1 MSGFFFRVQPG
12 GERNVMQILYSRCCG
27 IDVHKDSVTVC
38 VLVYSGSPE
47 PDVRKREFATHLKAL
62 LNLKMWLL
70 AQKVTHVA
78 MESTGVYWKPVW
90 QALEGSFHLILANP
104 YQIKSIPGR
113 KTDVRDSQWIAELL
127 AHGLIQP
134 SFVPPRATRE
144 LRDLTRYR
152 VKLTEERNRI
162 HNRIHKV
169 LEDACI
175 KLDVVASDILGATGR
190 AIIQAIIAGQEHPDW
205 LADKAKGT
213 LRGKRRE
220 LRLVL
225 RGRITDHHRLMLRE
239 LMEEMDFV
247 ERKIKRLEAEIASRV
262 NVEMLAR
269 LATIPGIDL
278 ITAWTLLAE
287 LGSDMSAFSSPRHA
301 ASWAGLCPGNHE
313 SGGKRLSNRTRKG
326 NRWLRRALCQAAWA
340 ATRKKNSY
348 LAAFFYRKAGKHGI
362 RKAIVATAHRLLIIA
377 FCILRDSGEYCELG
391 DNYFDRL
398 HPERT
403 RNRLVRRLQRLGLD
417 VILQP
422 AAPLNPPALPLTD
435 RKKRGRPC
443 KCLERAIPCKHGT

>member
-1 MSGFFFRVQPG
+1 
-12 GERNVMQILYSRCCG
+12 MQILYSRCCG

-38 VLVYSGSPE
+38 VLVYSDSTE
-47 PDVRKREFATHLKAL
+47 PDVRKKEFATHLKAL
-62 LNLKMWLL
+62 GNLRLWLF

-90 QALEGSFHLILANP
+90 QALDGYFQLILANP
-104 YQIKSIPGR
+104 FQVKNLPGR
-113 KTDVRDSQWIAELL
+113 KTDARDSQWLAELL
-127 AHGLIQP
+127 AHGLIRP
-134 SFVPPRATRE
+134 SFVPPRPVQQQ
-144 LRDLTRYR
+144 RDLTRYR
-152 VKLTEERNRI
+152 VKLTEEKNRI

-175 KLDVVASDILGATGR
+175 KLDTVASDILGATGR
-190 AIIQAIIAGQEHPDW
+190 AVIRAIIRGQEHPDW
-205 LADKAKGT
+205 LADHAKGS
-213 LRGKRRE
+213 LRGRRPE

-225 RGRITDHHRLMLRE
+225 RGRITDHHRFMLNE
-239 LMEEMDFV
+239 LMEDLEFV
-247 ERKIKRLEAEIASRV
+247 ERKVERLEKAIASQIDI
-262 NVEMLAR
+262 EKLAR
-269 LATIPGIDL
+269 LCTIPGIDV
-278 ITAWTLLAE
+278 IAASTLLAE
-287 LGSDMSAFSSPRHA
+287 LGSDMRVFDSPKHA

-326 NRWLRRALCQAAWA
+326 NRWLRRALCQSAWA

-377 FCILRDSGEYCELG
+377 FCILRDGTQYRELG

-417 VILQP
+417 VFLQP
-422 AAPLNPPALPLTD
+422 SAPPLAQPTSPPAF
-435 RKKRGRPC
+435 KKRGRPC
-443 KCLERAIPCKHGT
+443 KCAERAIPCKHTS